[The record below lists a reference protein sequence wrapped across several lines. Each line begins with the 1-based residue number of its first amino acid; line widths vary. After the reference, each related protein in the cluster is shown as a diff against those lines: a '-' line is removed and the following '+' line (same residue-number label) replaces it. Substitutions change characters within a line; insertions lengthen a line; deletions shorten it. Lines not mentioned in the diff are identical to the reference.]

1 MLSYLIERSSGI
13 RKFLRRFKSHRKI
26 WFINLLLVDLFL
38 ALAPSSILVCL
49 AVFLGEMNRSTALT
63 NLIALPVIYLLLVA
77 LFWSSL
83 VSERLARGETPL
95 CP

>member
-13 RKFLRRFKSHRKI
+13 RKFLRHFKNHRKI

-49 AVFLGEMNRSTALT
+49 GVFLGDMTRSSAMT
-63 NLIALPVIYLLLVA
+63 NLIAFPLIYLLLVG

-83 VSERLARGETPL
+83 VSARLTRSEALLQP
-95 CP
+95 